1 MDSFPA
7 KSQGFLIELIGR
19 LALLSLCPEVAK
31 MEVYIESIQY
41 LPVDEKLRL
50 IGRIWDDVTSSS
62 EGVPVPL

>member
-1 MDSFPA
+1 
-7 KSQGFLIELIGR
+7 
-19 LALLSLCPEVAK
+19 